1 MSGGIQL
8 FNYRGSTE
16 RSRKIMPVLL
26 GLLMGVMMFFSA
38 VTMVAE
44 LKEDGN
50 GTAILSLYTLITV
63 AIIVMEGVYKS
74 SDLLFKPRDN
84 DMLLAMP
91 IRKSRI
97 VLARMI
103 KFYVFEM
110 LYCLIFL
117 LPAIIAYA
125 VNVETNVSYY
135 LVAITMLL
143 LVPVIPIA
151 ISCVVGL
158 VTSAVAARFGKYRTI
173 TQVILSFASLILI
186 AMSVFAIN
194 MTSDFDG
201 RSVVAASNRIA
212 QFYYPAGAFVRLVNE
227 FDWWQYLM
235 FIGINLA
242 VVAVT
247 VLTISRFYFQIVTR
261 MNVVRRESV
270 KLKSEFKKHGQIFAM
285 VKKELIRYFS
295 TPVLMVNTAMGLV
308 LFLVAVVA
316 VCFKFDD
323 IVTSLV
329 SSVEDFPLTMEEIKS
344 YLPSITF
351 ALAVFASLMTYI
363 TATTISL
370 EGKTFNFLKSLPISG
385 RKVIMT
391 KVLAAVILIVPAIV
405 LGGVIMAVR
414 FQFGI
419 IDTILVLVGA
429 IVAPFMT
436 ELIGALINL
445 KYARFDAESDAVVV
459 RQSASVVVATFL
471 GLGMVLTI
479 VPTTLAIVFLAG
491 QTAGLLMMDAVLVI
505 VSGFLCLAVA
515 TRGEEKYKKL
525 VA

>member
-44 LKEDGN
+44 LEEDGN

-63 AIIVMEGVYKS
+63 VIIVMEGVYKS

-125 VNVETNVSYY
+125 VNVEANVSYY

-151 ISCVVGL
+151 VSCVVGL

-201 RSVVAASNRIA
+201 QSVVAASNRIA

-227 FDWWQYLM
+227 FDWWQY
-235 FIGINLA
+235 F
-242 VVAVT
+242 
-247 VLTISRFYFQIVTR
+247 ISRLL
-261 MNVVRRESV
+261 RE
-270 KLKSEFKKHGQIFAM
+270 
-285 VKKELIRYFS
+285 
-295 TPVLMVNTAMGLV
+295 
-308 LFLVAVVA
+308 
-316 VCFKFDD
+316 
-323 IVTSLV
+323 
-329 SSVEDFPLTMEEIKS
+329 
-344 YLPSITF
+344 
-351 ALAVFASLMTYI
+351 
-363 TATTISL
+363 
-370 EGKTFNFLKSLPISG
+370 
-385 RKVIMT
+385 
-391 KVLAAVILIVPAIV
+391 
-405 LGGVIMAVR
+405 
-414 FQFGI
+414 
-419 IDTILVLVGA
+419 
-429 IVAPFMT
+429 
-436 ELIGALINL
+436 
-445 KYARFDAESDAVVV
+445 
-459 RQSASVVVATFL
+459 
-471 GLGMVLTI
+471 
-479 VPTTLAIVFLAG
+479 
-491 QTAGLLMMDAVLVI
+491 
-505 VSGFLCLAVA
+505 
-515 TRGEEKYKKL
+515 
-525 VA
+525 